1 MAVSGFHGGLEWT
14 NDVVPEALGAA
25 ATISQ
30 ATRQAAGAGAS
41 AFDDLASRDINEFFN
56 PRQCT
61 LTQEQRFNL
70 VMEVGEE
77 VLQEDELR
85 DLIERKDMFRCYDG
99 FEPSGRMHI
108 AQGIMKAINVNKIT
122 SAGGIFIFWVAD
134 WFALL
139 NDKMGGDLDKIRV
152 VGRYFVEVWKAAG
165 MNLQNV
171 QFLWASDEINSR
183 ADEYWS
189 IVIDIARK
197 FNVNRIKKCGQIMG
211 RAEGDDMP
219 TSQIMYPCM
228 QCADIFFL
236 KADVCQL
243 GLDQRKV
250 NVLAKEYCD
259 KIGKEDKPVIVS
271 HHMLSGLKKG
281 QTKMSKSDP
290 DSAIFMEDTR
300 KDVER
305 KISSAFCEEGVVEEN
320 PILDYCKS
328 IIFPAHGQMTITKAA
343 KFGGDSR
350 VYGSYDELKADYEAK
365 ELHPGDLKRAVA
377 GAINDLLQPVRDHFE
392 NDPYARKLLA
402 QIKKWQAEMAAAK
415 AGKK

>member
-1 MAVSGFHGGLEWT
+1 MSISGFHGGLEW
-14 NDVVPEALGAA
+14 NDPAPEETKGA
-25 ATISQ
+25 ATI
-30 ATRQAAGAGAS
+30 AQAAQQISAAAAGEA
-41 AFDDLASRDINEFFN
+41 DDLAARDINEFFN
-56 PRQCT
+56 PSPCSLSNDERYELCAS
-61 LTQEQRFNL
+61 
-70 VMEVGEE
+70 VGEE
-77 VLQEDELR
+77 ILGPEELR
-85 DLIERKDMFRCYDG
+85 ELIERKDMFRCYDG

-122 SAGGIFIFWVAD
+122 ASGGVFIFWVAD

-171 QFLWASDEINSR
+171 QFLWASDEINKR

-197 FNVNRIKKCGQIMG
+197 FNVTRIKKCGQIMG
-211 RAEGDDMP
+211 RGEGDDMP

-236 KADVCQL
+236 RADVCQL

-259 KIGKEDKPVIVS
+259 KIGREDKPVVIS

-281 QTKMSKSDP
+281 QEKMSKSDP

-305 KISSAFCEEGVVEEN
+305 KIRSAFCEEGVVAGN
-320 PILDYCKS
+320 PILDYCSS
-328 IIFPAHGQMTITKAA
+328 ILFPANGRLSVTNKA
-343 KFGGDSR
+343 GETR
-350 VYGSYDELKADYEAK
+350 VFMSYDEVRTEYEARN
-365 ELHPGDLKRAVA
+365 LHPGDLKTAVA
-377 GAINDLLQPVRDHFE
+377 AAINDLLQPVRDHFA

-402 QIKKWQAEMAAAK
+402 QIKKWQEEMRAAK
-415 AGKK
+415 K